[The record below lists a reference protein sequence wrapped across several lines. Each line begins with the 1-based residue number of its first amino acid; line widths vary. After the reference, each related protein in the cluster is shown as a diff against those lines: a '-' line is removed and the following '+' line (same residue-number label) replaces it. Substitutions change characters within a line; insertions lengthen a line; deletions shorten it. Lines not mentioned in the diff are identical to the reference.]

1 MLGIVMRTEK
11 QPPGTAVQSADHS
24 VRRRDR
30 TKIPTQLRASMKQ
43 RTEPVFDAASAHYN
57 LDTPSRFGA
66 LSYTQEKRVD
76 VGRGHQ
82 ANESSVVKKVAI
94 IQRIR
99 NNVVQ
104 RCGSGEGGSNAFK
117 FSEMTESKKAEIVEE
132 YRKKAPIEIP
142 DTAGF
147 KAKSMAGGYEQISY
161 KWNDGTYKYEVRWH
175 TRTPGAPEGQGNT
188 WVIQRTIPGR
198 DGTKPST
205 QFMIGKNEWV
215 EGWKWYGAITARKDG
230 TATPEQMEM
239 LDKGHWKE

>member
-11 QPPGTAVQSADHS
+11 HPPGTAVQSADHS

-57 LDTPSRFGA
+57 LDMPSRFGA

-104 RCGSGEGGSNAFK
+104 RCGTGEGGLDPNEF
-117 FSEMTESKKAEIVEE
+117 FIEDWTG
-132 YRKKAPIEIP
+132 YPDAP
-142 DTAGF
+142 
-147 KAKSMAGGYEQISY
+147 K
-161 KWNDGTYKYEVRWH
+161 
-175 TRTPGAPEGQGNT
+175 PEGPFR
-188 WVIQRTIPGR
+188 IL
-198 DGTKPST
+198 
-205 QFMIGKNEWV
+205 
-215 EGWKWYGAITARKDG
+215 EGSEYDKARKLANKENAQIHRENPDLEG
-230 TATPEQMEM
+230 KQIHEWHPIKFGGSPTDRDNKTALEP
-239 LDKGHWKE
+239 KEHVKFTSFWNNILKKIKEGK

>member
-1 MLGIVMRTEK
+1 MSGIVMRTEK
-11 QPPGTAVQSADHS
+11 HPPGTAVQSADHS

-57 LDTPSRFGA
+57 LDMPSRFGA

-104 RCGSGEGGSNAFK
+104 RCGTGEGDTDARSSKLVFGSKTKSNQKLSKQMKSRGWTEELIRDTVDNPFTTRESINKATGNKATVFYTEQGSHVIVDNVTNA
-117 FSEMTESKKAEIVEE
+117 IV
-132 YRKKAPIEIP
+132 
-142 DTAGF
+142 
-147 KAKSMAGGYEQISY
+147 QISDNINPLDWMPDKSIKNPY
-161 KWNDGTYKYEVRWH
+161 K
-175 TRTPGAPEGQGNT
+175 P
-188 WVIQRTIPGR
+188 
-198 DGTKPST
+198 
-205 QFMIGKNEWV
+205 
-215 EGWKWYGAITARKDG
+215 
-230 TATPEQMEM
+230 
-239 LDKGHWKE
+239 